1 MDGVELKQNYYFVF
15 VIRQKNFFFK
25 KIVKKKKKINL
36 IPREGNLCLDWNNSC
51 FWRPNELIILGD
63 VGIAGKKLK
72 KISGLSPRFSW
83 TLVLWSTIESNPEF
97 ANGPF
102 FDSLY

>member
-36 IPREGNLCLDWNNSC
+36 IPREGNLCLD
-51 FWRPNELIILGD
+51 
-63 VGIAGKKLK
+63 
-72 KISGLSPRFSW
+72 
-83 TLVLWSTIESNPEF
+83 
-97 ANGPF
+97 
-102 FDSLY
+102 